1 MHERYH
7 FDCRRNNKSKL
18 DCVPQLHI
26 ISQAHELRRGCA
38 GRRGVGV
45 LEGGVLPST
54 RPQLSE
60 SFAYTHTMRLLEG
73 SLACSR
79 INAPGEY
86 LHCVVKLYNKK

>member
-1 MHERYH
+1 MSGIILIADAIIKANLTAFRSYT
-7 FDCRRNNKSKL
+7 
-18 DCVPQLHI
+18 I
-26 ISQAHELRRGCA
+26 ISQAHELRGGCA
-38 GRRGVGV
+38 RRRGVDV

-60 SFAYTHTMRLLEG
+60 SFAYTHTLRQREG